1 MPMRFSLSYLVIFAG
16 TGMVKG
22 TYGPSTRAC
31 RSADAVMAAAK
42 RMLRLAAHFA
52 GPWFQP
58 EEFAEGPLALQSSA
72 VDWNCA
78 FE

>member
-1 MPMRFSLSYLVIFAG
+1 
-16 TGMVKG
+16 
-22 TYGPSTRAC
+22 
-31 RSADAVMAAAK
+31 MAAAK